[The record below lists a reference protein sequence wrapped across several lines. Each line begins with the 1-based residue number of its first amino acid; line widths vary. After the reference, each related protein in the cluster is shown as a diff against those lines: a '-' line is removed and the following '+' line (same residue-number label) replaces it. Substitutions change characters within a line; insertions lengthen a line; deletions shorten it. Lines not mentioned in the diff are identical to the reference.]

1 MKDRFLS
8 VPQFAPPF
16 VPCRFRHPALLPL
29 LVVGGLSMLPAC
41 AAAAHVR
48 ARPAL
53 VVATM
58 DSRLEQAQNMAFF
71 QPFARA
77 SGQAV
82 ARRVWSGTLAE
93 LDSHGLH
100 AGSGGPWSL
109 VFTEDSTIRAACMQG
124 LVVHLAGSSANPDG
138 CGAPG
143 LTTQVV
149 VAWDQAWRRT
159 APRWADFWDIVRFPG
174 KRGLRRDPRTTL
186 EIALMADGVA
196 PADVYGQLATPE
208 GVERAFRKLSQLRP
222 YITWWST
229 PADAASILERG
240 QVLMSSAPADAVRTI
255 AARRRDTIGVNTDMA
270 LSYGLSWGVVAGQS
284 AEQLVQSRN
293 LLHFIVQ
300 PDRQA
305 DFLTRYPAAAQQPA
319 GAAPGTALPMD
330 VQFWQTHYAPLSQR
344 FDTWLRDAG

>member
-1 MKDRFLS
+1 MF
-8 VPQFAPPF
+8 QF
-16 VPCRFRHPALLPL
+16 VPPLVSRRFILSPL
-29 LVVGGLSMLPAC
+29 LVAVGALFVLPAGGR
-41 AAAAHVR
+41 AAHVR
-48 ARPAL
+48 TRPAL

-58 DSRLEQAQNMAFF
+58 DSRLEQAQNTAFF

-77 SGQAV
+77 SGQPV
-82 ARRVWSGTLAE
+82 ARRIWGGTLSE

-100 AGSGGPWSL
+100 AGNGGTWSL

-124 LVVHLAGSSANPDG
+124 LVVRLAGSSTNPDG

-149 VAWDQAWRRT
+149 VAWDQSWRKT

-196 PADVYGQLATPE
+196 PADVYGLLATPQ
-208 GVERAFRKLSQLRP
+208 GVDRAFRKLSQLRP

-240 QVLMSSAPADAVRTI
+240 QVLMSSAPGDAVRTI
-255 AARRRDTIGVNTDMA
+255 GPRRRDTIGVSTDMA

-284 AEQLVQSRN
+284 AAQLVQSRN

-305 DFLTRYPAAAQQPA
+305 DFLARYPATAEQPA
-319 GAAPGTALPMD
+319 PGATPAAVLPMD
-330 VQFWQTHYAPLSQR
+330 VQFWQTHYTTLAHR
-344 FDTWLRDAG
+344 FDLWLRDAG